1 MAKKKRLGG
10 SLQDQLKS
18 AGLVT
23 DKQIKKAKKVIHRQ
37 EMRVK
42 QGVEVDETKVA
53 VDQALAEKQAK
64 DRARQ
69 ETLNQLAAEKALAA
83 QIKQLIAMNKQR
95 EQGDIE
101 YNFTEANKIKK
112 IYVSQQNKTQLNKGY
127 LAIVR
132 FEDGYQLVPEQV
144 ARKIQKRL
152 PDQQSQHVLYL
163 YDREQD
169 VVDDDDPYKDFQ
181 IPDDLES
188 VSYTHLTLPTTPY
201 V

>member
-1 MAKKKRLGG
+1 
-10 SLQDQLKS
+10 
-18 AGLVT
+18 
-23 DKQIKKAKKVIHRQ
+23 
-37 EMRVK
+37 
-42 QGVEVDETKVA
+42 
-53 VDQALAEKQAK
+53 
-64 DRARQ
+64 
-69 ETLNQLAAEKALAA
+69 
-83 QIKQLIAMNKQR
+83 MNKQR

-181 IPDDLES
+181 IPDDLEW
-188 VSYTHLTLPTTPY
+188 
-201 V
+201 

>member
-1 MAKKKRLGG
+1 MAKKKKLGG
-10 SLQDQLKS
+10 SLQDQLKD

-42 QGVEVDETKVA
+42 QGVEIDETKLA
-53 VDQALAEKQAK
+53 VDQALADKQAK

-69 ETLNQLAAEKALAA
+69 ETLNLVAAEKALAA

-101 YNFTEANKIKK
+101 YNFTEATKIKK
-112 IYVSQQNKTQLNKGY
+112 IFVSQKNKTQLNKGY

-132 FEDGYQLVPEQV
+132 FEDGYELVPEKV
-144 ARKIQKRL
+144 ARKIQARL
-152 PDQQSQHVLYL
+152 PNEESNHVLYL
-163 YDREQD
+163 YDRQQD
-169 VVDDDDPYKDFQ
+169 VIDEDDPYKDFQ
-181 IPDDLES
+181 IPDDLEW
-188 VSYTHLTLPTTPY
+188 
-201 V
+201 

>member
-1 MAKKKRLGG
+1 MAKNKRLGG

-181 IPDDLES
+181 IPDDLEW
-188 VSYTHLTLPTTPY
+188 
-201 V
+201 